1 MRYSIFLLVAAGLY
15 ADAGSLIPTNKQAP
29 DPAVLSME
37 EMAIDVQ
44 IDGSSVKVL
53 TRQIFANKTAGVLE
67 GNYVFALPGSALLSD
82 FAVWDGATRIPGVIL
97 ERKRA
102 EELYNDIR
110 LQAIDPGLLQ
120 LGERDVDEAKRTS
133 VFSARVVPIPGYGT
147 KRMEMEYHSRLATVD
162 SSGSV
167 FALPMKPDAYKQQRV
182 GRLWIT
188 MTITSAHAMKDFQ
201 LLSKAY
207 PLQILEKKPNL
218 VRASLDVRNFELT
231 EDFVVRV
238 DREAATAD
246 RLAVMTQRE
255 EANGPGY
262 FEASLLVA
270 SQVAAESAPKTVVA
284 LFDASLSMQWEKLE
298 RSMRA
303 VTELL
308 MGLGPQDKFHL
319 LAFNSQVAAFA
330 PGATAGG
337 KATAEQAL
345 AWLKTQPLRGATDL
359 GGALAK
365 GLALTEKD
373 GILVLFSDGGATSGQ
388 VRTGKLLEDYAKAW
402 AGKKPRTFMYAVG
415 DDANGTLMKALAR
428 QNGVFEWV
436 RSTEPEEFKLRWF
449 LEKLG
454 KSAVEGVALDVQPST
469 AVSLVYP
476 LHEAVYPG
484 SEAVWVGQYGQPGSA
499 TFKVRGGSAT
509 VNLPATETAHPQLPR
524 TWAKARVD
532 ALLEKIDREG
542 EDKASID
549 EIIRLSKKYKFVTPY
564 TSFLAAPR
572 ALLRPRLIRPGDPV
586 IRVRTDAAIASVV
599 AVFPFGL
606 TKALKFLPEEDVW
619 QTRFLAPSDMV
630 DGTHAVKLVMR
641 DKNGRTYREAKTFL
655 IVSKP
660 PLVSAKLSAS
670 SARRGEQ
677 VMVTADAGAT
687 TRTITAKMYGAE
699 TAWLKWDPNKNVSVG
714 YLTVPAGMPA
724 GKYSV
729 KITAEDIA
737 HNISTKEVFLAVLP

>member
-1 MRYSIFLLVAAGLY
+1 MRYSIFLLAAAGLY
-15 ADAGSLIPTNKQAP
+15 GDAGSLIPTNKQAP

-44 IDGSSVKVL
+44 IDGASVKVL

-67 GNYVFALPGSALLSD
+67 GNYVFALPGSAMLSD

-97 ERKRA
+97 ERRRA

-147 KRMEMEYHSRLATVD
+147 KRMEMEYHSRLD
-162 SSGSV
+162 MGSIL
-167 FALPMKPDAYKQQRV
+167 ALPLKPDAYKQQRV

-188 MTITSAHAMKDFQ
+188 VTVTSAHAMKDFQ
-201 LLSKAY
+201 LLSKGY

-218 VRASLDVRNFELT
+218 VRASLDVRNFDLT

-238 DREAATAD
+238 DREAGTTD
-246 RLAVMTQRE
+246 RLAVVTQRE
-255 EANGPGY
+255 EASGPGY

-270 SQVAAESAPKTVVA
+270 PQVAAESAPKTVVA
-284 LFDASLSMQWEKLE
+284 LFDASLSMQWDKLE

-319 LAFNSQVAAFA
+319 LVFNSQVAAFA
-330 PGATAGG
+330 PGATVGG
-337 KATAEQAL
+337 KASAEQAL

-359 GGALAK
+359 GAALAK
-365 GLALTEKD
+365 GLALAEKD
-373 GILVLFSDGGATSGQ
+373 SVLVLFSDGGATSGQ
-388 VRTGKLLEDYAKAW
+388 VRTGKLLEDYAKGW

-415 DDANGTLMKALAR
+415 DDANGMLMKGLAR

-436 RSTEPEEFKLRWF
+436 RSTEPEEFKLRGF

-454 KSAVEGVALDVQPST
+454 KSAVEGVALDVQPRT

-499 TFKVRGGSAT
+499 TFKVRGASAT
-509 VNLPATETAHPQLPR
+509 VNLPASETAHPQLPR

-532 ALLEKIDREG
+532 ALLEKIDRDG

-549 EIIRLSKKYKFVTPY
+549 EIIRLSKRYKFVTPY

-619 QTRFLAPSDMV
+619 QTRFLAPADMV

-641 DKNGRTYREAKTFL
+641 DKNGRTYREAKTFI

-670 SARRGEQ
+670 SARRGER

-699 TAWLKWDPNKNVSVG
+699 TAWLKWDGNKNVSVG
-714 YLTVPAGMPA
+714 YLTVPAGMPP
-724 GKYSV
+724 GKYSIKV
-729 KITAEDIA
+729 TAEDIA

>member
-1 MRYSIFLLVAAGLY
+1 MRYSIYLLAAAGLY

-29 DPAVLSME
+29 DAAVLSME

-53 TRQIFANKTAGVLE
+53 TRQIFANKTGGVLE

-120 LGERDVDEAKRTS
+120 LGERDVDEARRTS

-147 KRMEMEYHSRLATVD
+147 KRMEMEYHSRLD
-162 SSGSV
+162 MGSIL
-167 FALPMKPDAYKQQRV
+167 ALPLKPDAYKQQRV

-188 MTITSAHAMKDFQ
+188 VTVTSVHAMKDF
-201 LLSKAY
+201 LVLSKGY

-218 VRASLDVRNFELT
+218 VRASLDVRNFDLT

-238 DREAATAD
+238 DREAATGD
-246 RLAVMTQRE
+246 RLAVVTQRE
-255 EANGPGY
+255 EASGPGY
-262 FEASLLVA
+262 FEASFVVA
-270 SQVAAESAPKTVVA
+270 PQVAAESAPKTVVA

-308 MGLGPQDKFHL
+308 MALGPQDKFHL
-319 LAFNSQVAAFA
+319 LVFNSQVAAFA
-330 PGATAGG
+330 AGATGGG
-337 KATAEQAL
+337 KASAEQAL

-359 GGALAK
+359 GAALAK
-365 GLALTEKD
+365 GLALAEKD
-373 GILVLFSDGGATSGQ
+373 SILVLFSDGGATAGQ
-388 VRTGKLLEDYAKAW
+388 VRMGKLVEDYAKVW
-402 AGKKPRTFMYAVG
+402 AAKKPRTFMYAVG

-436 RSTEPEEFKLRWF
+436 RSTEPEEFKLRGF

-454 KSAVEGVALDVQPST
+454 KSAVEGVALDVQPRT

-499 TFKVRGGSAT
+499 TFKVRGASAT
-509 VNLPATETAHPQLPR
+509 VNLPASETAHPQLPR

-542 EDKASID
+542 EDKATID

-606 TKALKFLPEEDVW
+606 TKSLRFLPEEDIW
-619 QTRFLAPSDMV
+619 QTRFLAPADMV

-641 DKNGRTYREAKTFL
+641 DKNGRTYREAKTFI

-670 SARRGEQ
+670 SARRGER

-699 TAWLKWDPNKNVSVG
+699 TAWLKWDGNKNVSVG
-714 YLTVPAGMPA
+714 YLTVPAGMPP

-729 KITAEDIA
+729 KVTAEDIA

>member
-1 MRYSIFLLVAAGLY
+1 MRYAIFLLASAGLY
-15 ADAGSLIPTNKQAP
+15 GDAGSLIPTNKQAP

-110 LQAIDPGLLQ
+110 LQTIDPGLLQ

-147 KRMEMEYHSRLATVD
+147 KRMEMEYHSRLD
-162 SSGSV
+162 LGSIL
-167 FALPMKPDAYKQQRV
+167 ALPLKPDAYKQQKV

-188 MTITSAHAMKDFQ
+188 VTVTSAHAMKDFQ
-201 LLSKAY
+201 VLSKGY

-246 RLAVMTQRE
+246 RLAVTTQRE
-255 EANGPGY
+255 EATGPGY
-262 FEASLLVA
+262 FEASLFVA
-270 SQVAAESAPKTVVA
+270 PQAAAESAPKTVVA

-298 RSMRA
+298 RGMRA

-330 PGATAGG
+330 PAATAGG
-337 KATAEQAL
+337 KASAEQAL

-359 GGALAK
+359 GGALMK

-373 GILVLFSDGGATSGQ
+373 GILVLISDGGATSGQ

-402 AGKKPRTFMYAVG
+402 AGKKPQTFMYAVG
-415 DDANGTLMKALAR
+415 DDANGILMKALAR

-454 KSAVEGVALDVQPST
+454 KSAVEGVALDVQPRT

-484 SEAVWVGQYGQPGSA
+484 SEAVWVGQYGQPANA
-499 TFKVRGGSAT
+499 TFKVRGASAT
-509 VNLPATETAHPQLPR
+509 VNLPAMETAHPQLPR

-542 EDKASID
+542 EDKATIE

-619 QTRFLAPSDMV
+619 QTRFLAPPDMV

-655 IVSKP
+655 VVSKP

-670 SARRGEQ
+670 SARRGER
-677 VMVTADAGAT
+677 VMVTANAGAT

-699 TAWLKWDPNKNVSVG
+699 TAWLKWDASKNVSVG

-724 GKYSV
+724 GKYSIQV
-729 KITAEDIA
+729 TAEDIA

>member
-1 MRYSIFLLVAAGLY
+1 MRYSIFLLAAAGLY
-15 ADAGSLIPTNKQAP
+15 GDAGSLIPTNKQAP

-44 IDGSSVKVL
+44 IDGASVKVL

-67 GNYVFALPGSALLSD
+67 GNYVFALPGSAMLSD

-120 LGERDVDEAKRTS
+120 LGERDVDEARRTS

-147 KRMEMEYHSRLATVD
+147 KRMEMEYHSRLD
-162 SSGSV
+162 MGSIL
-167 FALPMKPDAYKQQRV
+167 ALPLKPDAYKQQRV

-188 MTITSAHAMKDFQ
+188 VTVTSAHAMKDFQ

-238 DREAATAD
+238 DREASTTD
-246 RLAVMTQRE
+246 RLAVVTQRE

-270 SQVAAESAPKTVVA
+270 PQVAAESAPKTVVA

-319 LAFNSQVAAFA
+319 LVFNSQVAAFA
-330 PGATAGG
+330 PGATGGG

-365 GLALTEKD
+365 GLALAEKD
-373 GILVLFSDGGATSGQ
+373 SILVLFSDGGATSGQ
-388 VRTGKLLEDYAKAW
+388 VRTGKLVEDYTKAW

-415 DDANGTLMKALAR
+415 DDANGALMRALAR

-436 RSTEPEEFKLRWF
+436 RSTEPEEFKLRGF
-449 LEKLG
+449 LDKLG
-454 KSAVEGVALDVQPST
+454 KSAVEGVALEVQPRT

-499 TFKVRGGSAT
+499 TFKVRGASAT
-509 VNLPATETAHPQLPR
+509 VSLPATETAHPQLPR

-606 TKALKFLPEEDVW
+606 TKALKFLPEEDIW
-619 QTRFLAPSDMV
+619 QTRFLAPADMV

-641 DKNGRTYREAKTFL
+641 DKNGRTYREAKTFI

-670 SARRGEQ
+670 SARRGER

-699 TAWLKWDPNKNVSVG
+699 TAWLKWDAKMNVSVG
-714 YLTVPAGMPA
+714 YLMVPAAMPA
-724 GKYSV
+724 GRYSV
-729 KITAEDIA
+729 KVTAEDIA